1 MTNDVGAVADG
12 AVQYSAWCSPKGRV
26 LANFLLHRVAEERF
40 ELLLPR
46 SLAEPVARRLR
57 MFVLRSKVS
66 VGDATDAS
74 VRLGLGGPAA
84 AACITANLGMTP
96 ALRHAMAIDGG
107 TLVALPGNRFILLVA
122 PEHAPTLWQTLN
134 RARPAGIGCWR
145 WLTIRAAV
153 PVITPPTQEMFI
165 PQMLNL
171 DALDAVAFDK
181 GCYSGQEIV
190 ARTQYLGRLKE
201 RLSLL
206 HAEGDPPQAGTRVYS
221 AAFGDQPCGTV
232 VNAAAAPGGGSD
244 FLAVVQTAAID
255 GGALRLGAPDG
266 APVLPLALPYAL
278 PAAREPAGRMA

>member
-1 MTNDVGAVADG
+1 
-12 AVQYSAWCSPKGRV
+12 
-26 LANFLLHRVAEERF
+26 
-40 ELLLPR
+40 
-46 SLAEPVARRLR
+46 

-190 ARTQYLGRLKE
+190 ARMRYLGRLKE
-201 RLSLL
+201 RLVLA
-206 HAEGDPPQAGTRVYS
+206 HVDAPPPRAGERLFS
-221 AAFGDQPCGTV
+221 GSFGDQACGSV
-232 VNAAAAPGGGSD
+232 VNAATAPVGGAD
-244 FLAVVQTAAID
+244 LLAVLQLVARD
-255 GGALRLGAPDG
+255 GGDVRLGSHDG
-266 APVLPLALPYAL
+266 PALSLLPLPYVLPETVAPRGSIA
-278 PAAREPAGRMA
+278 